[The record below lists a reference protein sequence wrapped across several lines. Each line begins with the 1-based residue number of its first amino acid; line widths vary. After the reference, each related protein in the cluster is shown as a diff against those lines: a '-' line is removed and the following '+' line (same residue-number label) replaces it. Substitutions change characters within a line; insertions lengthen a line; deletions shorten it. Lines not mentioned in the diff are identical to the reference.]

1 MKHLVWST
9 IFPILQGYLEAASC
23 NFYLQIIDGVVS
35 YNMTGVLLNVQ
46 VFRMILWKQA
56 YVFNQTKAVNP
67 YTDAEARVFKQI
79 TH

>member
-35 YNMTGVLLNVQ
+35 YNMTGVLLNV
-46 VFRMILWKQA
+46 FRMILWKQA

-67 YTDAEARVFKQI
+67 YTDAEASL
-79 TH
+79 